1 MIFSKIKKHFSIVLV
16 RLFQK
21 IELKKIREERNN
33 TLSLVL
39 DAFLDIKSNRISKND
54 YSIFQDCEHYRAQ
67 LLKNNSLISYAVFG
81 INEQLTVSQ
90 ICKKASSASIW
101 GQFLFY
107 LIKRQTEPHVL
118 EIGTNLGMSG
128 SYMLH
133 ALKNKQ
139 NSYFSTMEGVSDLC
153 EISAQ
158 KFKLIDKTKRYE
170 IIEGL
175 YENTFLKIINRG
187 KKYNFFF
194 IDGNHQKEAT
204 LSYFFKLKTILSRPS
219 ILLFDDINWT
229 PDMHQAW
236 LIIKDDLDVLYS
248 IDFFK
253 WGLVIIDSDKSKKKK
268 HFRLH
273 LAY

>member
-1 MIFSKIKKHFSIVLV
+1 MILSKIKKHFSIVLV
-16 RLFQK
+16 RLLQNL
-21 IELKKIREERNN
+21 ELRKIRDEGNK

-39 DAFLDIKSNRISKND
+39 DSFLDIKSNRISKND
-54 YSIFQDCEHYRAQ
+54 YRIFQECEHYRTQ
-67 LLKNNSLISYAVFG
+67 LLENNSLISYAVFG
-81 INEQLTVSQ
+81 INKKLTISQ
-90 ICKKASSASIW
+90 ICQKASSASIW

-107 LIKRQTEPHVL
+107 LIKRQKEPHVL

-128 SYMLH
+128 SYILH
-133 ALKNKQ
+133 ALKDKQ
-139 NSYFSTMEGVSDLC
+139 NSYFSTMEGLSDLC
-153 EISAQ
+153 KISAQ
-158 KFKLIDKTKRYE
+158 QFQLIDKTKRHE

-175 YENTFLKIINRG
+175 YEDTFYNIINRG

-204 LSYFFKLKTILSRPS
+204 LSYFLKLKTILNRPS

-253 WGLVIIDSDKSKKKK
+253 WGLVIIDSDRSKKKK

>member
-1 MIFSKIKKHFSIVLV
+1 MILSKIKKHFSIVLV
-16 RLFQK
+16 RLFQN
-21 IELKKIREERNN
+21 IELRKIRNERNN

-39 DAFLDIKSNRISKND
+39 DAFLDVKSKRISKKD
-54 YSIFQDCEHYRAQ
+54 YHIFQDCEHYRAQ
-67 LLKNNSLISYAVFG
+67 LLENNSLISYAVFG
-81 INEQLTVSQ
+81 INEKLTVSQ
-90 ICKKASSASIW
+90 ICQKASSASIW

-107 LIKRQTEPHVL
+107 LIKKQKEPHVL

-128 SYMLH
+128 SYILS

-139 NSYFSTMEGVSDLC
+139 KSYFSTMEGVSDLC
-153 EISAQ
+153 KISAQ
-158 KFKLIDKTKRYE
+158 KFKLIDQEKRHE

-175 YENTFLKIINRG
+175 YENTFFKIINRG

-204 LSYFFKLKTILSRPS
+204 LSYFFKLKAILNKPS

-253 WGLVIIDSDKSKKKK
+253 WGLVIIDSDRSKKKK